1 MIKEIRTKSKDVY
14 SILNKLQSSS
24 IDVSLVDKKILSRIK
39 NHVKIDKDRIYL
51 PNKIKIYKNL

>member
-24 IDVSLVDKKILSRIK
+24 IDVNLVDKKILNRIK
-39 NHVKIDKDRIYL
+39 NHVKIDKDRVYL

>member
-24 IDVSLVDKKILSRIK
+24 IDINLVDKKILGRIK
-39 NHVKIDKDRIYL
+39 NHIKIDKDRVYL
-51 PNKIKIYKNL
+51 PKKIKIYKNG